1 MLESVQEVLAKNG
14 VDKISFYYEKTPLIN
29 NAYTTCVLVNTTKNR
44 IEARGVSICSLL
56 DIFRIS
62 DGKNKAFGRA
72 MKALVRRKNFGKIN
86 SSSRNDQF
94 IRRAMKVKNAKDAE
108 YFDTIVKEELKT
120 IDPPIEVSS
129 RLKTHEIIEY
139 SFALPLSYPVKIANK
154 LYKYKSH
161 FRPVPTGKFEAELLE
176 EGLKKK
182 AE

>member
-1 MLESVQEVLAKNG
+1 MDKTVQEALADND
-14 VDKISFYYEKTPLIN
+14 VDKISFYYEKTPLVN
-29 NAYTTCVLVNTTKNR
+29 NAYTTCVFVNTSKNR

-56 DIFRIS
+56 DIFKIS

-86 SSSRNDQF
+86 SSSRDDEF
-94 IRRAMKVKNAKDAE
+94 IRRSMKVKSSKDVE
-108 YFDTIVKEELKT
+108 YFNTIVKQELKT

-129 RLKTHEIIEY
+129 RLKAPEIIEY
-139 SFALPLSYPVKIANK
+139 TFALPLSYPVKIANK

-161 FRPVPTGKFEAELLE
+161 FRPSPTGKFEVELLE